1 MTTIA
6 FDGETM
12 AADKQTNG
20 GYIEGGVVKVR
31 KINGSVYAATGGLE
45 ETEEFFAWVKDGGDK
60 PPMKDFEALEAKGK
74 NCWWHGERL
83 MRCKTTIP
91 AAIGSGARFAMGAMM
106 AGADA
111 KTAVNISAKLDPHTG
126 CGIKTINTRRKK

>member
-6 FDGETM
+6 FDGKTM
-12 AADKQTNG
+12 AADKQTSG
-20 GYIEGGVVKVR
+20 RYIEGSVTKIR

-45 ETEEFFAWVKDGGDK
+45 ETEEFFAWVTAGGDK
-60 PPMKDFEALEAKGK
+60 PMIKDFEALEAKST
-74 NCWWHGERL
+74 NCWWRGEKL
-83 MRCKTTIP
+83 IRCKTTVP
-91 AAIGSGARFAMGAMM
+91 AARGSGAGFAMGAMM

-126 CGIKTINTRRKK
+126 CGIKTINTGRKK